1 VKKFSFSLQ
10 KLLDLREFREKEAEI
25 ELGKAIASR
34 DAIQQD
40 LEDVARKRVS
50 SSMERTSTASI
61 PDLLA
66 IENYINRLD
75 MRKDEL
81 LEDLASAELVIE
93 QKRRMYLEA
102 TRDRQ
107 ILTKLKEKK
116 TASWRK
122 EYLAEEAA
130 ILDDIANSRSISDA
144 KN

>member
-1 VKKFSFSLQ
+1 MKKFSFSLQ